1 MMQSLVT
8 RTETRGTNAMV
19 SEKVKEVE
27 RATLKTFQEEIPSIY
42 FSDKT
47 EAEFKAYSEN
57 AAYTYR
63 DLLKFPPKMFAGAS
77 LIDFGA
83 GTGENTVS
91 LARWGATC
99 TLVEMNDKA
108 LAVAKKVFERYAPT
122 GSHQFVQSSIFD
134 YESAA
139 KHDIVH
145 CRGVLSHTADKR
157 GAFNKISGF
166 VKPGGFLIFGD
177 PNKAGGFQNMLQ
189 RFAVYRHASSWDEM
203 VAVCEKLFKED
214 IDRSQ
219 SFVPRTRRSIIFD
232 RWVIQSQDD
241 PSVDEV
247 LDWMAANDL
256 VLYSSYPPF
265 LLPLLGDSVHHR
277 PKCDATNVKGM
288 ALLAETIWL
297 LQKDG
302 DQENLKALDANCV
315 GYADCLAALTG
326 YVANFNSRSSLDA
339 TRFNQ
344 LSDAAAS
351 AFGDVSILKPFQ
363 QRFAEF
369 IAEAKTFVC
378 LVQTATLDELRDYV
392 TTCQH
397 LFKGACGVRHVDFV
411 AYKKS

>member
-1 MMQSLVT
+1 M
-8 RTETRGTNAMV
+8 A

-47 EAEFKAYSEN
+47 EADFQAYSEN

-63 DLLKFPPKMFAGAS
+63 DLLKFPPKMFAGAR

-91 LARWGATC
+91 LARWGANC
-99 TLVEMNDKA
+99 ALIEMNNKA
-108 LAVAKKVFERYAPT
+108 LAVAQQVFERYAPP
-122 GSHQFVQSSIFD
+122 GAHQFIESSIFD
-134 YESAA
+134 YESPD
-139 KHDIVH
+139 KYDIVH

-157 GAFNKISGF
+157 GAFSKIAGF
-166 VKPGGFLIFGD
+166 LQPGGFLIFGD

-189 RFAVYRHASSWDEM
+189 RFAVYRHATTWDEM

-247 LDWMAANDL
+247 LEWLSANNL

-277 PKCDATNVKGM
+277 PKCDATRVKGM
-288 ALLAETIWL
+288 AMLAETIWL

-302 DQENLKALDANCV
+302 DAENLQALDTNCV
-315 GYADCLAALTG
+315 EYADNLAALTS
-326 YVANFNSRSSLDA
+326 YVANFNSASSLDM
-339 TRFNQ
+339 TQFNE
-344 LSDAAAS
+344 LSDAAAT
-351 AFGDVSILKPFQ
+351 AFQDVSILRPIQ

-369 IAEAKTFVC
+369 IAEAKTFVR
-378 LVQTATLDELRDYV
+378 LVETATLDELRTYL
-392 TTCQH
+392 TSCKH
-397 LFKGACGVRHVDFV
+397 LFKGACGVRHVDFI
-411 AYKKS
+411 AYKRG